1 MIRLLMAE
9 DHALLRSGLKK
20 ILAANPA
27 ITVVGEAV
35 HGGEVLELVRTLEL
49 DLVLLDLNMPG
60 LSGPDLISRLRAMK
74 PTLPIL
80 VLTMHNAAQI
90 ATRALKAGANGFMTK
105 DSEPEMLLA
114 AIDKVA
120 RGGKF
125 IAPEVAEQMAFE
137 STGQAGGGAHQKLTN
152 REMDVFRGL
161 TRGASLNDI
170 AADMCISS
178 KTVSTHKARLM
189 EKLQASNTADL
200 VLYAVEHDLLEGG
213 PAAGVRKS

>member
-137 STGQAGGGAHQKLTN
+137 STGQTGGAAHQKLTN

-200 VLYAVEHDLLEGG
+200 VLYAIEHDLLEGG

>member
-74 PTLPIL
+74 PMLPIL

-137 STGQAGGGAHQKLTN
+137 STGQTGGAAHQKLTN

>member
-20 ILAANPA
+20 ILVANPA

-74 PTLPIL
+74 PMLPIL

-137 STGQAGGGAHQKLTN
+137 STGQTEGAAHQKLTN

>member
-27 ITVVGEAV
+27 IQVAGEAV
-35 HGGEVLELVRTLEL
+35 QGSEVVDLVRTLEL
-49 DLVLLDLNMPG
+49 DIVLLDLNMPG
-60 LSGPDLISRLRAMK
+60 LSGPDLISRLRSMK

-80 VLTMHNAAQI
+80 VLTMHNSAQI
-90 ATRALKAGANGFMTK
+90 ATRALKAGANGFITK
-105 DSEPEMLLA
+105 DSEPEVLLA
-114 AIDKVA
+114 AIEKVA

-125 IAPEVAEQMAFE
+125 ISPDVAEQMAFE
-137 STGQAGGGAHQKLTN
+137 STGQSDGSAHQKLTN

-161 TRGASLNDI
+161 TRGSSLNDI

-189 EKLQASNTADL
+189 EKLQATSTADL
-200 VLYAVEHDLLEGG
+200 VLYAVQHDLLEGG
-213 PAAGVRKS
+213 PSTGVRKT